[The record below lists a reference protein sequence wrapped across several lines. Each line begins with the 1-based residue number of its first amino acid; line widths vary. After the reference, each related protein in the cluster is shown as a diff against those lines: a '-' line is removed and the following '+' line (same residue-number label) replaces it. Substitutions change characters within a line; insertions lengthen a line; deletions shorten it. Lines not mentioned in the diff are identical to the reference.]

1 MKYFE
6 QAKKIWT
13 KHVPQNGQSDIV
25 EGELIRAIEKLRWE
39 AQSNGNANWDEGFEM
54 LASYILEILNDNE
67 VFKPD
72 ALLEIKSDVN
82 TLLTSEYEPYL
93 EDDLYDRLAD
103 RVIEWH
109 LAKNGPIKRAINPNL
124 YR

>member
-6 QAKKIWT
+6 QAKEIWT
-13 KHVPQNGQSDIV
+13 KYVPKNGQSDIV

-39 AQSNGNANWDEGFEM
+39 AQSNGNGNWDEGFEM
-54 LASYILEILNDNE
+54 LASYILEILNDND
-67 VFKPD
+67 VFKLD
-72 ALLEIKSDVN
+72 TLSEIQSDVN

-109 LAKNGPIKRAINPNL
+109 FAKKGPIKRTINQNL

>member
-6 QAKKIWT
+6 QAKEIWT
-13 KHVPQNGQSDIV
+13 KYVPKNGQSDIV

-39 AQSNGNANWDEGFEM
+39 AQSNGNGNWDEGFET
-54 LASYILEILNDNE
+54 LGSYILEILNDND
-67 VFKPD
+67 VFEPD
-72 ALLEIKSDVN
+72 TLLEIQSDVN

-103 RVIEWH
+103 HVIEWH
-109 LAKNGPIKRAINPNL
+109 FAKKGPIKRAINKNL

>member
-6 QAKKIWT
+6 QAKEIWS
-13 KHVPQNGQSDIV
+13 KYVPKSGQSNIV

-54 LASYILEILNDNE
+54 LALYILEILNDND
-67 VFKPD
+67 VFKPNI
-72 ALLEIKSDVN
+72 LLEIQSNIN
-82 TLLTSEYEPYL
+82 TLLNAEDEPYL

-103 RVIEWH
+103 WVIEWH
-109 LAKNGPIKRAINPNL
+109 IAKKGPIKRETNPNL

>member
-1 MKYFE
+1 MKHFE
-6 QAKKIWT
+6 QAKEIWN
-13 KHVPQNGQSDIV
+13 KYVPKSGQSDIV

-39 AQSNGNANWDEGFEM
+39 AQNNGNGNWDKGFEM
-54 LASYILEILNDNE
+54 LASYIAEILNDTD

-72 ALLEIKSDVN
+72 TLSEIKTDVN

-103 RVIEWH
+103 HVIEWH
-109 LAKNGPIKRAINPNL
+109 IARNGPIKRTINPNL

>member
-6 QAKKIWT
+6 QAKEIWS
-13 KHVPQNGQSDIV
+13 KYVPKSGQSNIV

-39 AQSNGNANWDEGFEM
+39 AHSNGNANWDEGFEM
-54 LASYILEILNDNE
+54 LALYILEILNDND

-72 ALLEIKSDVN
+72 TLLEIQSDIN
-82 TLLTSEYEPYL
+82 ILLNAENEPYL
-93 EDDLYDRLAD
+93 EDDLYDRLVD
-103 RVIEWH
+103 CVIEWH
-109 LAKNGPIKRAINPNL
+109 IAKKGPIKREINPNL

>member
-103 RVIEWH
+103 RVIEWY
-109 LAKNGPIKRAINPNL
+109 LAKNGPIKRAITPNL

>member
-6 QAKKIWT
+6 QAKEIWT
-13 KHVPQNGQSDIV
+13 KYVPKNGQSDIV

-39 AQSNGNANWDEGFEM
+39 AQSNGNGNWDEGFEV

-67 VFKPD
+67 VFNPES
-72 ALLEIKSDVN
+72 LLEIKSDVN

-103 RVIEWH
+103 RVIGWH
-109 LAKNGPIKRAINPNL
+109 LAKNGPIKRTINPNL